1 MKFKP
6 ILAFVTL
13 SSMNIWFAGAIS
25 ISFVADQAGR
35 SLRITCTNYK
45 KILKYGRIFKRIL
58 LTVLCMITEWK
69 AKVKVST
76 FGTFQSLNV
85 TLAVTL
91 SGRITSIGF
100 GSIGMTIAVIYNKKS
115 IIKCHKIK

>member
-1 MKFKP
+1 
-6 ILAFVTL
+6 
-13 SSMNIWFAGAIS
+13 
-25 ISFVADQAGR
+25 
-35 SLRITCTNYK
+35 
-45 KILKYGRIFKRIL
+45 
-58 LTVLCMITEWK
+58 MITEWK

-100 GSIGMTIAVIYNKKS
+100 GSIGMTIAVIYNKKF
-115 IIKCHKIK
+115 